1 MRIHRV
7 ITTGLPMPAT
17 IKGDQG
23 PRLQGGLPPVAW
35 RNGWTR
41 AGDTGRYAR
50 VHGER
55 RTMPTPEWVTLSDSE
70 MRDRARFAARNTSR

>member
-1 MRIHRV
+1 MRVHRV

-35 RNGWTR
+35 RNSWTR
-41 AGDTGRYAR
+41 AGDTGKYAR
-50 VHGER
+50 VAGEA
-55 RTMPTPEWVTLSDSE
+55 RTMPDKGW
-70 MRDRARFAARNTSR
+70 